1 MSDREQP
8 KRQELMPDTDPEL
21 LRAALRPPEPETP
34 EELEF
39 DPDDPGAAWL
49 LGDDP
54 EAKISRIS
62 DQRNA
67 IKKQIRSEG
76 AQFVY
81 GFIVLAISLG
91 SLALA
96 ATIRT
101 TPFFIAAGVIC
112 PLGFW
117 MFRSRWKRWL
127 GSAPYCYQLLT
138 SLGEDA
144 EELRVAHEEK
154 QRKKYVNAIGDL
166 YEHSRPSDSPDSEQ
180 EQ

>member
-1 MSDREQP
+1 MKEPNNSNRRE
-8 KRQELMPDTDPEL
+8 LLPDADPEAV
-21 LRAALRPPEPETP
+21 REALRPTPEPEP
-34 EELEF
+34 ELEF
-39 DPDDPGAAWL
+39 DPEDPGAAWL

-54 EAKISRIS
+54 EAEITRIS
-62 DQRNA
+62 DHRNA
-67 IKKQIRSEG
+67 VKRQLKSEG

-81 GFIVLAISLG
+81 GLVILAISLG

-101 TPFFIAAGVIC
+101 LPFYIAAGVIC
-112 PLGFW
+112 PIGFW
-117 MFRSRWKRWL
+117 LFRSRWKRWL

-144 EELRVAHEEK
+144 ESLKEAHEAK

-166 YEHSRPSDSPDSEQ
+166 YEHSRPDE
-180 EQ
+180 

>member
-1 MSDREQP
+1 MKDHERP
-8 KRQELMPDTDPEL
+8 NRRELMPDVDPEL
-21 LRAALRPPEPETP
+21 LQAALRPLEPEPD
-34 EELEF
+34 LEF

-54 EAKISRIS
+54 EANITRTA
-62 DQRNA
+62 DHRNA
-67 IKKQIRSEG
+67 IKRQIKSEG

-81 GFIVLAISLG
+81 GILILAASLG
-91 SLALA
+91 SIALA

-101 TPFFIAAGVIC
+101 VPFYIAAGIIC
-112 PLGFW
+112 PIGFW

-144 EELRVAHEEK
+144 ENMRLNHEDK
-154 QRKKYVNAIGDL
+154 QRQKYVNKIGDL
-166 YEHSRPSDSPDSEQ
+166 YEHSRPGENDD
-180 EQ
+180 